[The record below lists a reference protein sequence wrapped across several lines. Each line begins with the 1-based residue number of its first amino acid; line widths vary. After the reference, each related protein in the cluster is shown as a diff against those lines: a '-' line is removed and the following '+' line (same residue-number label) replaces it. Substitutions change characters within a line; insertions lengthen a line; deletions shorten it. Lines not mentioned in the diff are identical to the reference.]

1 LIRSQSPRDFLKLS
15 FKQLK
20 GDAMKSSTIAA
31 GLGLLAGAALFEVAL
46 VPGLLIGAAVVL
58 APKSMI
64 RGRRARRRRTQTF
77 APLVQPSKPAAKAAS
92 PSTAL
97 APVATPARYDV
108 KKAIFKTITFRVIA
122 TSFDFAA
129 NMVVIGDFTTAA
141 GLSAFGLVGAPLFYF
156 CHELFWNRLAQADT
170 TVDVRSI
177 LRWKEAAP
185 LVGGRRLKIDRALA
199 KTITYEIVTAVVDF
213 SANYIA
219 TGDVVAAAGLTA
231 FAVVISPVLFYGH
244 EKVWDY
250 FGANGSSAGL
260 SDPRPRLLP
269 MPIKPAALSFSPAG

>member
-1 LIRSQSPRDFLKLS
+1 
-15 FKQLK
+15 
-20 GDAMKSSTIAA
+20 MKSSTIAA

-64 RGRRARRRRTQTF
+64 RRPRARRRQAS
-77 APLVQPSKPAAKAAS
+77 APVVQPSKLAVKVAT

-97 APVATPARYDV
+97 APVAAPARNDV
-108 KKAIFKTITFRVIA
+108 KRAIFKTITFRAIA

-177 LRWKEAAP
+177 LRGKEVPP
-185 LVGGRRLKIDRALA
+185 LVGGRGLKIDRALA

-219 TGDVVAAAGLTA
+219 TGDIAAAAGLTA

-250 FGANGSSAGL
+250 FGANGSGAGL

-269 MPIKPAALSFSPAG
+269 MPIKPAALSFSSAT